1 MATALAPDLNAG
13 APVIQ
18 GEMSDM
24 RGPAECDRLDVTQPH
39 LYTSHS
45 WHAPFRELREAGGI
59 YKCENGR
66 FGPYWSITTYKPI
79 VHIEAL
85 PKVFSSSWEVG
96 GITVAGDPEAILD
109 GEVRMPMFIAMDPP
123 QHTAQRRTVAPAFTP
138 SEIERMKVECR
149 ARTAAV
155 IDGLPV
161 GEQFDWVERVSIE
174 LTTGMLAKLFDFP
187 WEERHNLTRWSDAL
201 GDIEAFGT
209 KEQRQTRLA
218 TAFEM
223 GTAFHQLWERKKGQP
238 LTPDL
243 ISIML
248 HSDAMA
254 HMDDGE
260 FMGNLILLI
269 VGGNDTT
276 RNSMTAYAYGL
287 AQFPEERAKLEADPS
302 LIPNTV
308 SELIRWQTPLAHMRR
323 TATEDAELEG
333 HKIRKGDK
341 LALWYIS
348 ANRDESVFPDPDTIR
363 VDRENARRH
372 LSFGYGI
379 HRCVGA
385 RVAELQLV
393 TLLETMAE
401 RRLRVNVLGEPARV
415 PACFVNGYR
424 SLPVELER
432 Y

>member
-1 MATALAPDLNAG
+1 MATVVETHEG
-13 APVIQ
+13 ARDGVL
-18 GEMSDM
+18 
-24 RGPAECDRLDVTQPH
+24 GPEEADRLDVTQPS
-39 LYTSHS
+39 LYAEHR
-45 WHAPFRELREAGGI
+45 WHEPFRELRATAPI
-59 YKCENGR
+59 YYCENGR
-66 FGPYWSITTYKPI
+66 FGPYWSISTYKPI
-79 VHIEAL
+79 VHVEAL
-85 PKVFSSSWEVG
+85 PKVFSSSWEKG
-96 GITVAGDPEAILD
+96 GITVVGDPEALVE

-138 SEIERMKVECR
+138 SEIERMKADAVT
-149 ARTAAV
+149 RTAE
-155 IDGLPV
+155 ILDGLPI
-161 GEQFDWVERVSIE
+161 GKPFDWVQRVSIE
-174 LTTGMLAKLFDFP
+174 LTTGMLARLFDFP
-187 WEERHNLTRWSDAL
+187 WEDRHNLTRWSDVL
-201 GDIEAFGT
+201 GDVELFDT
-209 KEQRQTRLA
+209 LEKRHFRLQTA
-218 TAFEM
+218 YEM
-223 GTAFHQLWERKKGQP
+223 GMAFNALWESKKGKP
-238 LTPDL
+238 LSPDL

-254 HMDDGE
+254 HMDEGE

-302 LIPNTV
+302 LIPNTI

-323 TATEDAELEG
+323 TALEDTELDG
-333 HKIRKGDK
+333 HKIRKGDR

-348 ANRDESVFPDPDTIR
+348 ANRDESVFPDADRII

-385 RVAELQLV
+385 RVAELQLT
-393 TLLETMAE
+393 TLLEEMAK
-401 RRLRVNVLGEPARV
+401 RRLRVNVLAEPVRV
-415 PACFVNGYR
+415 PACFVNGYK
-424 SLPVELER
+424 SLQVELSR

>member
-1 MATALAPDLNAG
+1 MATAAIELTGDIGGMLGPDEAD
-13 APVIQ
+13 P
-18 GEMSDM
+18 
-24 RGPAECDRLDVTQPH
+24 LDVTQPH
-39 LYTSHS
+39 LYTEHS
-45 WHAPFRELREAGGI
+45 WHAPFRALREKGGI
-59 YKCENGR
+59 YYCENGR

-85 PKVFSSSWEVG
+85 PKIFSSSWEYG
-96 GITVAGDPEAILD
+96 GITVVGDPERALE

-138 SEIERMKVECR
+138 SEIVRMREDAI
-149 ARTAAV
+149 ARTNEV
-155 IDGLPV
+155 LDSLPV
-161 GEQFDWVERVSIE
+161 GEAFDWVERVSIE

-187 WEERHNLTRWSDAL
+187 WDQRHNLTRWSDAL
-201 GDIEAFGT
+201 GDVETFGSI
-209 KEQRQTRLA
+209 EQRQARLM
-218 TAFEM
+218 TAYEM
-223 GTAFHQLWERKKGQP
+223 GTAFHALWESKKDKP
-238 LTPDL
+238 PTPDL

-248 HSDAMA
+248 HSDAMS
-254 HMDDGE
+254 HMSEGE

-276 RNSMTAYAYGL
+276 RNSMTAYAWGL
-287 AQFPEERAKLEADPS
+287 SQFPEERAKLEADPG
-302 LIPNTV
+302 LVPNAV

-323 TATEDAELEG
+323 TATEDAEVEG
-333 HKIRKGDK
+333 HKIRKGDR

-348 ANRDESVFPDPDTIR
+348 ANRDESVFPDADRII

-385 RVAELQLV
+385 RVAELQLTV
-393 TLLETMAE
+393 LLEEMAK
-401 RRLRVNVLGEPARV
+401 RRLRVVPQGEPDRV

-424 SLPVELER
+424 SLQVKLER